1 MIAAASAGKKQTF
14 SDRYRSRVNYISV
27 IVAIVASGITLALF
41 SVFCKTIVFPIQA
54 EPPLTFCDGQNN

>member
-27 IVAIVASGITLALF
+27 IVAIVASAIAHALF
-41 SVFCKTIVFPIQA
+41 FFYKTIAFPVQA
-54 EPPLTFCDGQNN
+54 EHLTFCDAQNN